1 MLGGVDVKDTV
12 WRIMKQAIKN
22 DLAKTVNWRGV
33 NGKTS
38 FQSLELKSVVIGK
51 CFCRKSS
58 WTLKVSSSRW
68 IECSGISG
76 FSIYYDFSVLTL
88 CVCAALLEAVRR
100 NPTCAQITELEVEKA
115 IIRWFHLAGDR
126 EGGRKKRAPL
136 QDVSVEN
143 WCEVNLYKERKY
155 LQYINLFIYICVVL
169 NFDYTYLHV
178 CKYILYF
185 ICPS

>member
-1 MLGGVDVKDTV
+1 MLNGVDVKDKV

-51 CFCRKSS
+51 CFCRKSFWNS
-58 WTLKVSSSRW
+58 TSIFFQMSW

-76 FSIYYDFSVLTL
+76 VSIYYDFSVLTL
-88 CVCAALLEAVRR
+88 CLCAALLEAVRR

-143 WCEVNLYKERKY
+143 WC
-155 LQYINLFIYICVVL
+155 
-169 NFDYTYLHV
+169 
-178 CKYILYF
+178 
-185 ICPS
+185 